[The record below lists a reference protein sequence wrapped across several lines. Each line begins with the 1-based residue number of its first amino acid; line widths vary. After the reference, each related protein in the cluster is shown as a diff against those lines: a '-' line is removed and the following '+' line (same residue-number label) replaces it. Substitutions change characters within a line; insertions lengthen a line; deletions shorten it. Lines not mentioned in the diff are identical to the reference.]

1 VVIYGRA
8 SGLGVLSPDATRG
21 LPGLCNIWQMRVPMV
36 SFTPVFC
43 VTSFAFLALM
53 TSPLVAQDKLKVAIG
68 QMETW
73 VNQAPVLGQETGI
86 FKKHDIELGN
96 FATQGSGETL
106 QAVVSNAAQVGVGV
120 GTLGVLRAY
129 QRGAPIKIFGAS
141 FTGVGDLYWYVRADS
156 AIKSLAD
163 AGPGNTIA
171 FSSSGSSVHNV
182 VLAFV
187 QKHNIKATP
196 DQTGGLASTLT
207 QVMSGQIDIG
217 WATPPF
223 GLREA
228 ADGKIRIIANGNDV
242 PTLRKQTARVEILHD
257 SVANNP
263 DLMKRFMRAYRESL
277 AYLLNDPRS
286 TKLYADQVHVSEPVI
301 TEAIDRFKLKEGKQ
315 LDLISD
321 LDTVMADGVQF
332 KFLDKP
338 LTREQIAD
346 LIHILPPGI

>member
-1 VVIYGRA
+1 VGMIGFKANSAVA
-8 SGLGVLSPDATRG
+8 L
-21 LPGLCNIWQMRVPMV
+21 
-36 SFTPVFC
+36 
-43 VTSFAFLALM
+43 LALLVLM
-53 TSPLVAQDKLKVAIG
+53 TSPLAAQDKLKVAIG
-68 QMETW
+68 QMDAW
-73 VNQAPVLGQETGI
+73 VNQAAVSGQQTGI
-86 FKKHDIELGN
+86 FKKHEIELEN

-156 AIKSLAD
+156 AVKTLAD
-163 AGPGNTIA
+163 AGPADTIA

-187 QKHNIKATP
+187 QKQNLRARP
-196 DQTGGLASTLT
+196 VQTGGLASTLT

-228 ADGKIRIIANGNDV
+228 SEGKIRIIANGNDV
-242 PTLRKQTARVEILHD
+242 PTLRDQTVRVEIVHESLA
-257 SVANNP
+257 SNP

-277 AYLLNDPRS
+277 AYLLNDPRA
-286 TKLYADQVHVSEPVI
+286 TRAYAEQVRVSEPLI
-301 TEAIDRFKLKEGKQ
+301 TEAIDRFKLKQGKQ
-315 LDLISD
+315 LDQISD

-332 KFLDKP
+332 KFLEKP

-346 LIHILPPGI
+346 LIHILPPGT